1 MLVSYSKMKL
11 ISIASGFPEHRYDQ
25 KQCLEAM
32 RKAEFWNQL
41 KEGSRRLLE
50 KVLQSEGGIDERRFA
65 LANLTDAWKRDA
77 QELNLY
83 YEQAAPAIAEIAVL
97 AALEKTGLNITEIDA
112 LFVCSCTGYL
122 CPGVSSYVAERLGM
136 RENAYLQDLTG
147 LGCGA
152 AIPMLEAAAGYTTLH
167 PKSRV
172 LTVAVEICSAAF
184 YVEDDAGVL
193 ISSCIFGD
201 GASAAVW
208 SGDGRNEGEWSIN
221 HFKSLHCPES
231 REMIRF
237 TNAAG
242 KLRNQLDRN
251 VPALAASVVKRL
263 YQERSDTTATEITHG
278 GGRDVI
284 VALESEL
291 EIENLSYARE
301 VMRKYGN
308 LSSPS
313 VMVALEMF
321 LDEATTEDSIWMCG
335 FGAGFSAHACE
346 LNRVK

>member
-1 MLVSYSKMKL
+1 MKL
-11 ISIASGFPEHRYDQ
+11 LSIASGFPDQRYNQ
-25 KQCLEAM
+25 QECLEAM
-32 RKAEFWNQL
+32 RKAEFWTDL

-50 KVLQSEGGIDERRFA
+50 KVLQSDTGIDERRFA
-65 LANLTDAWKRDA
+65 LNNLTEAWKRDA
-77 QELNLY
+77 EELNLY
-83 YEQAAPAIAEIAVL
+83 YEKTAPVIAETAVS
-97 AALEKTGLNITEIDA
+97 AALKKANLDISEVDA

-152 AIPMLEAAAGYTTLH
+152 AIPMLEAAAGYVALH
-167 PKSRV
+167 PEAKV

-193 ISSCIFGD
+193 ISTCIFGD
-201 GASAAVW
+201 GASAALW
-208 SGDGRNEGEWSIN
+208 SGTEGSWEIRNFNSI
-221 HFKSLHCPES
+221 HCPES

-242 KLRNQLDRN
+242 KLRNQLDKN
-251 VPALAASVVKRL
+251 VPSLAVSVVKKL
-263 YQERSDTTATEITHG
+263 YAERADDTDAVITHG

-284 VALESEL
+284 LALESEL
-291 EIENLSYARE
+291 EIGTLTYARE
-301 VMRKYGN
+301 VMKNYGN

-313 VMVALEMF
+313 VMVALEIF
-321 LDEATTEDSIWMCG
+321 LESAEDEKSIWMCT

-346 LNRVK
+346 LHLT

>member
-1 MLVSYSKMKL
+1 MFLGMKL
-11 ISIASGFPEHRYDQ
+11 LSIASAFPEHRYTQ
-25 KQCLEAM
+25 KECLEAM
-32 RKAEFWNQL
+32 REAEFWSDL

-50 KVLQSEGGIDERRFA
+50 KVLQSDGGINERRFA
-65 LANLTDAWKRDA
+65 LNNLTEAWKRDA

-83 YEQAAPAIAEIAVL
+83 YEKTAPAIAEMAVK
-97 AALEKTGLNITEIDA
+97 AALTKSDTEISEIDA

-122 CPGVSSYVAERLGM
+122 CPGVSSYVAERLRM

-152 AIPMLEAAAGYTTLH
+152 AIPMLEAAAGYVALH
-167 PKSRV
+167 PEAKV
-172 LTVAVEICSAAF
+172 ITVAVEICSAAF

-193 ISSCIFGD
+193 ISTCIFGD
-201 GASAAVW
+201 GASAALW
-208 SGDGRNEGEWSIN
+208 SGTVGDWEIRN
-221 HFKSLHCPES
+221 FKSLHCPES

-237 TNAAG
+237 TNAGG
-242 KLRNQLDRN
+242 KLRNQLDKN
-251 VPALAASVVKRL
+251 VPTLAASVVKKL
-263 YQERSDTTATEITHG
+263 YTDDTDAVVTHG

-284 VALESEL
+284 MALESAL
-291 EIENLSYARE
+291 EIENLTYARE

-321 LDEATTEDSIWMCG
+321 LEEATDEKSVWMCG
-335 FGAGFSAHACE
+335 FGAGFSAHSCE
-346 LNRVK
+346 MHHIK

>member
-1 MLVSYSKMKL
+1 MFVSFYEMKL
-11 ISIASGFPEHRYDQ
+11 ISIASGFPEYRYNQ
-25 KQCLEAM
+25 QQCLEAM
-32 RKAEFWNQL
+32 RKAEFWNEL

-50 KVLQSEGGIDERRFA
+50 KVLQSDGGIDERRFA
-65 LANLTDAWKRDA
+65 LDNLTDAWKRDA
-77 QELNLY
+77 QELNHY
-83 YEQAAPAIAEIAVL
+83 YEKAAPAIAEKAVIT
-97 AALEKTGLNITEIDA
+97 ALEKTNLNISEIDA

-152 AIPMLEAAAGYTTLH
+152 AIPMLEAAAGYTALH
-167 PKSRV
+167 PDARV

-193 ISSCIFGD
+193 ISTCIFGD

-208 SGDGRNEGEWSIN
+208 SGDGRNEGEWSIDN
-221 HFKSLHCPES
+221 FKSLHCPES

-251 VPALAASVVKRL
+251 VPALAAGVVKRL
-263 YQERSDTTATEITHG
+263 YDERSDGTDAVITHG

-291 EIENLSYARE
+291 EIKNLSYARE

-321 LDEATTEDSIWMCG
+321 LDQAKDEENIWMCG

-346 LNRVK
+346 LNRIK

>member
-1 MLVSYSKMKL
+1 MVVSFEEMKL

-25 KQCLEAM
+25 QQCLKAM
-32 RKAEFWNQL
+32 RKAEFWNEL

-50 KVLQSEGGIDERRFA
+50 KVLQSDGGIDERRFA
-65 LANLTDAWKRDA
+65 LENLTEAWKRDA

-83 YEQAAPAIAEIAVL
+83 YEKAAPAIAEKAVL
-97 AALEKTGLNITEIDA
+97 AALEKTNLNITEIDA

-152 AIPMLEAAAGYTTLH
+152 AIPMLEAAAGYTLLH
-167 PKSRV
+167 PEARV

-193 ISSCIFGD
+193 ISTCIFGD

-208 SGDGRNEGEWSIN
+208 SGDERNEGEWSIEN
-221 HFKSLHCPES
+221 FKSLHCPES

-263 YQERSDTTATEITHG
+263 YNDKTDAVVTHG

-284 VALESEL
+284 VALETEL

-313 VMVALEMF
+313 VMVALELF
-321 LDEATTEDSIWMCG
+321 SEQATDEESVWMCT
-335 FGAGFSAHACE
+335 FGAGFSAHSCE
-346 LNRVK
+346 LIRQT

>member
-1 MLVSYSKMKL
+1 MKL
-11 ISIASGFPEHRYDQ
+11 ISISSGFPEHSYTQ
-25 KQCLEAM
+25 QQCLDAM
-32 RKAEFWNQL
+32 RKADFWNKL

-50 KVLQSEGGIDERRFA
+50 KVLQSDGGIDERKFA
-65 LANLTDAWKRDA
+65 LTNLTQAWKRDA

-83 YEQAAPAIAEIAVL
+83 YEKTAPAIAEK
-97 AALEKTGLNITEIDA
+97 AAIDALKKTNLNIEDIDA

-122 CPGVSSYVAERLGM
+122 CPGVSSYLAERLGM
-136 RENAYLQDLTG
+136 RENTYLQDLTG

-152 AIPMLEAAAGYTTLH
+152 AIPMLEAAAAYTSLY
-167 PKSRV
+167 PEARV

-193 ISSCIFGD
+193 ISTCIFGD
-201 GASAAVW
+201 GASAAIW
-208 SGDGRNEGEWSIN
+208 AGDKRNEGNWSISN
-221 HFKSLHCPES
+221 FQALHVPES

-251 VPALAASVVKRL
+251 VPELAASAVKRL
-263 YQERSDTTATEITHG
+263 YENRSEKSSSIVTHG

-284 VALESEL
+284 LALEKTL
-291 EIENLSYARE
+291 EIDDLTYARE

-313 VMVALEMF
+313 VMVALELF
-321 LDEATTEDSIWMCG
+321 LEQVTDEQHLWMCG
-335 FGAGFSAHACE
+335 FGAGFSAHSCE
-346 LNRVK
+346 LTQTK

>member
-1 MLVSYSKMKL
+1 MKL
-11 ISIASGFPEHRYDQ
+11 ISIASGFPEHRYEQ
-25 KQCLEAM
+25 KQCLEEM
-32 RKAEFWNQL
+32 RKAKFWNEL

-50 KVLQSEGGIDERRFA
+50 KVLQSDAGIDERRFA
-65 LANLTDAWKRDA
+65 LGNLTDAWNKDA
-77 QELNLY
+77 QELNFH
-83 YEQAAPAIAEIAVL
+83 YEKAAPAIAEKAVL
-97 AALEKTGLNITEIDA
+97 AALKKTGLNITDIDA
-112 LFVCSCTGYL
+112 LFICSCTGYL
-122 CPGVSSYVAERLGM
+122 CPGVSSYVAEHLGM
-136 RENAYLQDLTG
+136 RENAHLQDLTG

-152 AIPMLEAAAGYTTLH
+152 AIPMLEAAAGFTALH
-167 PKSRV
+167 PEARV

-193 ISSCIFGD
+193 ISTCIFGD
-201 GASAAVW
+201 GASAAIW

-251 VPALAASVVKRL
+251 VPTLAASVVKRL
-263 YQERSDTTATEITHG
+263 YDDRSDGIDAYITHG

-284 VALESEL
+284 VALESKL
-291 EIENLSYARE
+291 EIENLKYARE

-321 LDEATTEDSIWMCG
+321 LEQATDEEHAWICT

-346 LNRVK
+346 LNRMK

>member
-1 MLVSYSKMKL
+1 MNVSSIQMKL
-11 ISIASGFPEHRYDQ
+11 VSIASGFPEHQYDQ
-25 KQCLEAM
+25 QQCLDAM
-32 RKAEFWNQL
+32 REAEFWNEL
-41 KEGSRRLLE
+41 KEGSRKLLE
-50 KVLQSEGGIDERRFA
+50 KVLQGDTGIDARKFA
-65 LANLTDAWKRDA
+65 LDNLTDAWKRDA
-77 QELNLY
+77 QELNHY
-83 YEQAAPAIAEIAVL
+83 YEKCAPAIAEKAVL
-97 AALEKTGLNITEIDA
+97 AALKKTNLDISEIDA

-122 CPGVSSYVAERLGM
+122 CPGLSSYVAERLGM

-152 AIPMLEAAAGYTTLH
+152 AIPMLEGAAGYTALH
-167 PKSRV
+167 PEARV

-184 YVEDDAGVL
+184 YIEDDAGVL
-193 ISSCIFGD
+193 ISTCIFGD

-208 SGDGRNEGEWSIN
+208 SGEAINEGGWSIEN
-221 HFKSLHCPES
+221 FKSIHCPES

-237 TNAAG
+237 TNASG

-251 VPALAASVVKRL
+251 VPSLAAGVVKRL
-263 YQERSDTTATEITHG
+263 YDERSERSAAVITHG

-284 VALESEL
+284 EALESGL

-301 VMRKYGN
+301 VMRQYGN

-321 LDEATTEDSIWMCG
+321 LEQATDEEHAWMCT

-346 LNRVK
+346 LLRVK